1 MKTPQNPSALSTPAL
16 VRDLDDST
24 LRTGHALLDASR
36 SRDFS
41 EWLDEQLD
49 DLETQFQDYLTP
61 QSFRRSLG
69 R

>member
-24 LRTGHALLDASR
+24 FRSGHALLDAKR
-36 SRDFS
+36 ARDFAD
-41 EWLDEQLD
+41 WLGQQLTE
-49 DLETQFQDYLTP
+49 LEGQFRAYMTP
-61 QSFRRSLG
+61 QSLRRSLG